1 MRLCCN
7 FLKFHPKKK
16 LCRDFADFCR
26 RDYLA
31 YMPRTWRE
39 CCRLLSGRRSWRDRD
54 ERARPCMT
62 ARPCSWP
69 RLMPSTCHVPPSQ
82 TCPPTIRYDTI
93 RDAISTCYQKLTRV
107 RTEPTTKKWKTEK
120 RKKNGYS
127 EVSINSPGNLWSQ
140 SWRRKGSLRW
150 EGFAE
155 KEGYKPGMK
164 EWRGDGW
171 WE

>member
-7 FLKFHPKKK
+7 FLKFHPPPPKK

-31 YMPRTWRE
+31 YVPRTWRE
-39 CCRLLSGRRSWRDRD
+39 CCRLLSGRRSWRDRG
-54 ERARPCMT
+54 EQARPCTT

-107 RTEPTTKKWKTEK
+107 SLIYRTEPTTKKWKTEK
-120 RKKNGYS
+120 RKKRILRSVNK
-127 EVSINSPGNLWSQ
+127 Q
-140 SWRRKGSLRW
+140 SGESVESVLKEKRKPTVGRICRKRKL
-150 EGFAE
+150 
-155 KEGYKPGMK
+155 
-164 EWRGDGW
+164 
-171 WE
+171 